1 MRVEKMWMT
10 LETIEQSQHDAYEK
24 GLLLQQQHFEQQRV
38 VDDEMLLILTAD
50 FGQVSL
56 FKFQQEAYVFDAHER
71 AGVCANAFQEGYK
84 AGRKTTR
91 I

>member
-1 MRVEKMWMT
+1 MGVEKVWKT
-10 LETIEQSQHDAYEK
+10 LGTMEQSQRHAYEK
-24 GLLLQQQHFEQQRV
+24 GLLLQQQHVEQQRV

-56 FKFQQEAYVFDAHER
+56 FRFQQEAYVFDAHQR

-84 AGRKTTR
+84 AGRKITR